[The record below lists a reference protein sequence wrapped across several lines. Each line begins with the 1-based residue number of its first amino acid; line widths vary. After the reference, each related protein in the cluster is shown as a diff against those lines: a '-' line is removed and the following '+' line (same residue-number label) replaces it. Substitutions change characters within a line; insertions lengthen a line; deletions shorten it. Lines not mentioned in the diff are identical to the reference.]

1 MKFVKM
7 HGLGNDFVFFGGE
20 DAQRV
25 EENGPAALA
34 QKLCQK
40 HFGVCADGLVLILP
54 SASCDARMRI
64 FNPDG
69 SEAEMCGNALR
80 CVGKYLYETGAVQSD
95 CMSVETLGG
104 IKPLRVSAQNGRV
117 TSVAADMG
125 EAKLGET
132 VKIDLGGRETSFLTV
147 DMGNPHAVTYDLFPG
162 DVEFEHF
169 GPCVE
174 RHSHFPNRTNVEF
187 CRAQTPTRADVRVW
201 ERGAGPTLACGTGA
215 SAAFAAGVHLG
226 LLREKAEVLLP
237 GGRLLFKFGK
247 NGHVIVSGPA
257 EISFFRGTAGGVIV
271 SQDIDKAAERQN
283 AGRAQPASE
292 PCKSMADWDLFI
304 AAGAGAVDTR
314 DYAATP
320 ADTMKLRIQG
330 RGCCMK
336 KLPTGLAGAV
346 PGTLRAAGDTAPCG
360 AVLHCD
366 PQGWMRM
373 RSRAART
380 LGQPREGQLGR
391 PRL

>member
-20 DAQRV
+20 DARRV
-25 EENGPAALA
+25 EANDPAALA
-34 QKLCQK
+34 QKLCRK

-104 IKPLRVSAQNGRV
+104 VKPLRVSLEHGRV
-117 TSVAADMG
+117 ASVAADMG

-132 VKIDLGGRETSFLTV
+132 VKIDLGGRETAFLTV

-174 RHSHFPNRTNVEF
+174 RHPLFPNRTNVEF
-187 CRAQTPTRADVRVW
+187 CRAQTPTRAEVRVW

-226 LLREKAEVLLP
+226 HLREKAEVNLP

-247 NGHVIVSGPA
+247 SGHVIVSGPA
-257 EISFFRGTAGGVIV
+257 EISFFG
-271 SQDIDKAAERQN
+271 E
-283 AGRAQPASE
+283 
-292 PCKSMADWDLFI
+292 
-304 AAGAGAVDTR
+304 
-314 DYAATP
+314 
-320 ADTMKLRIQG
+320 
-330 RGCCMK
+330 
-336 KLPTGLAGAV
+336 LP
-346 PGTLRAAGDTAPCG
+346 
-360 AVLHCD
+360 
-366 PQGWMRM
+366 
-373 RSRAART
+373 
-380 LGQPREGQLGR
+380 EG
-391 PRL
+391 